1 MIPTERRMVVLVVED
16 DPHDYELVE
25 RSVRAVEKG
34 GVRYELHW
42 VKDGAEALEFLF
54 RRGKYKEA
62 PRPNLVLLDL
72 RLPKKPGL
80 AVLAEIKKDEL
91 LRKIPVVVLTVSKSE
106 QDIARAYDS
115 GAAGFLNKPVSR
127 EDFEKLMS
135 TVLDYW
141 RIVKL
146 PE

>member
-1 MIPTERRMVVLVVED
+1 MVVLVVED

-34 GVRYELHW
+34 SARYELHW
-42 VKDGAEALEFLF
+42 VKNGAEALDFLF
-54 RRGKYKEA
+54 RKGKYEEA
-62 PRPNLVLLDL
+62 PRPNLILLDL
-72 RLPKKPGL
+72 KLPRKPGL
-80 AVLAEIKKDEL
+80 TVLAEIKKDEV

-106 QDIARAYDS
+106 EDIARAYDS
-115 GAAGFLNKPVSR
+115 GAAGFLNKPVTR
-127 EDFEKLMS
+127 DDFDKLLA
-135 TVLDYW
+135 TVWDYW